1 MIKIK
6 HSKLKNTGL
15 IYQVLVRNVSMDI
28 LQNKSSSPAI
38 SILKNNFKYG
48 TQLNQEYLLY
58 NILLT
63 NKVKTIQSAQLLLT
77 QILQLHKRIDKKKLA
92 HQKYKVIQQIKQH
105 YNLQDLFLTRI
116 PQYKVLA
123 SVYKVFQSTIIT
135 QSYDPISIMNAK
147 QILLQHL
154 SNTQQNK
161 KQNDQI
167 VQNFINQDKDTQAL
181 AYKLVIQRFNNKYGD
196 SFNQSQ
202 KMLLNKYMHS
212 FSNVGVLRQYLQMNV
227 PIAINKLQQ
236 IVSKINDDIIKIKIN
251 QVLNQLSTITQS
263 KIIKDSYVA
272 ALLKTY
278 SLIQQLQRIK

>member
-28 LQNKSSSPAI
+28 LQNKSTSPAI

-63 NKVKTIQSAQLLLT
+63 NKVKNGQNAQLLLT
-77 QILQLHKRIDKKKLA
+77 QILQLHSRLDKKKLA
-92 HQKYKVIQQIKQH
+92 QQKYKVIQQIKQH

-123 SVYKVFQSTIIT
+123 SVYKIFQSTIIT
-135 QSYDPISIMNAK
+135 QSYDPISIINAK

-154 SNTQQNK
+154 SNTQQIK

-167 VQNFINQDKDTQAL
+167 VQNFANQDKDTQAL
-181 AYKLVIQRFNNKYGD
+181 AYKLVIQRFNNKYGE
-196 SFNQSQ
+196 SFNQNQ
-202 KMLLNKYMHS
+202 KVLLNKYMHS
-212 FSNVGVLRQYLQMNV
+212 FSNIGILRQHLQMNV

-278 SLIQQLQRIK
+278 SLIQQLQKIK